1 VVVISPYL
9 SDALRFAITSRLA
22 SRDIPVRT
30 HRPSRSLRDEPAAR
44 ALLTLAALA
53 HPQWNLRPSTFDV
66 SRALMFA
73 LHMDLVRGQLLAEI
87 VYRASKVI
95 LTSFDD
101 INQEKQERITAEYG
115 RRYSQLREW
124 LLEHRG
130 QPPQPLDHF
139 LRRLFG
145 EVLSQPGFGLHAD
158 LDGARVASS
167 LVEAVHKFRLAMEP
181 TLADVNHPD
190 FDLGKEYMALLD
202 EGMLAAQYLGSWR
215 RGKQQAVL
223 LAPAYSFLM
232 TNQPATIQFWLD
244 PGSAGWYERLDQ
256 PLTHTRVL
264 SRSWPVGKE
273 WTSADEEHANLDGLT
288 RLVAGLIRR
297 CRQRIYICSSNL
309 SESGFEQRGRLLFAL
324 NQALH
329 GNHSAAQA

>member
-1 VVVISPYL
+1 
-9 SDALRFAITSRLA
+9 
-22 SRDIPVRT
+22 
-30 HRPSRSLRDEPAAR
+30 
-44 ALLTLAALA
+44 
-53 HPQWNLRPSTFDV
+53 
-66 SRALMFA
+66 
-73 LHMDLVRGQLLAEI
+73 
-87 VYRASKVI
+87 
-95 LTSFDD
+95 
-101 INQEKQERITAEYG
+101 
-115 RRYSQLREW
+115 
-124 LLEHRG
+124 
-130 QPPQPLDHF
+130 
-139 LRRLFG
+139 
-145 EVLSQPGFGLHAD
+145 
-158 LDGARVASS
+158 
-167 LVEAVHKFRLAMEP
+167 MEP

-244 PGSAGWYERLDQ
+244 PGSVGWYERLDQ

-288 RLVAGLIRR
+288 RLIAGLIRR
-297 CRQRIYICSSNL
+297 CRQSIYICSSNL

-329 GNHSAAQA
+329 EKHSTAQA